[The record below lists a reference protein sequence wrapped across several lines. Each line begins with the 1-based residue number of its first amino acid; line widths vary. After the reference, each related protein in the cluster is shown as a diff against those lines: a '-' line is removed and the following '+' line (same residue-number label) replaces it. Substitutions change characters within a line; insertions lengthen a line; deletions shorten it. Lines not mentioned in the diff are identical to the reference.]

1 MKWDGNMAKKKMI
14 VVDYDKELTPVTLAV
29 KEDKKK
35 ASIFGIVWI
44 VLIFGIF
51 ILGVIYLP
59 DIASFVNNYFN
70 PDVVTP
76 SGGNNN
82 KNNGND
88 DVNSDDEK
96 IKEYV
101 ISDNLEIKFDSFK
114 INNVK
119 KVNSKISM
127 DIVNTSNEILDL
139 SKDNY
144 FINMYS
150 EGKKLLKRVMLGD
163 VIVSVGSTYTV
174 SYDIDDNVYMLSIYN
189 LSKKDYPAYVV
200 TSDESNMGTLICTKE
215 YEKIDYLTNNN
226 KVYAINLLNEV
237 SSSDTNFN
245 TLYATYQAMKN
256 TYDSVEGI
264 SSSLDVINNV
274 LTFRIIIN
282 LNVVLDGSINL
293 KSYYPKDTDAKV
305 IYFEMTSMGYT
316 CK

>member
-1 MKWDGNMAKKKMI
+1 MAKKKMI

-101 ISDNLEIKFDSFK
+101 ISDSLEITFDSFK
-114 INNVK
+114 INNIK
-119 KVNSKISM
+119 KENNKISM

-150 EGKKLLKRVMLGD
+150 ESKTLLKRVMLGD
-163 VIVSVGSTYTV
+163 VIVSVGNAYTV
-174 SYDIDDNVYMLSIYN
+174 SYDTDENVYMLSVYN

-200 TSDESNMGTLICTKE
+200 TSDESNMGTLTCTKE

-274 LTFRIIIN
+274 LTFRSIIN

>member
-1 MKWDGNMAKKKMI
+1 MAKKKMI

-101 ISDNLEIKFDSFK
+101 ISDNLEITFDSFK

-174 SYDIDDNVYMLSIYN
+174 SYDVDENVYMLSVYN

-200 TSDESNMGTLICTKE
+200 TSDESNMGTLTCTKE

-274 LTFRIIIN
+274 LTFRSIIN

>member
-1 MKWDGNMAKKKMI
+1 MAKKKMI

-101 ISDNLEIKFDSFK
+101 ISDNLEITFDSFK
-114 INNVK
+114 INNIK
-119 KVNSKISM
+119 KVNNKISM

-174 SYDIDDNVYMLSIYN
+174 SYDVDENVYMLSVYN
-189 LSKKDYPAYVV
+189 LSKKDYPA
-200 TSDESNMGTLICTKE
+200 
-215 YEKIDYLTNNN
+215 
-226 KVYAINLLNEV
+226 YAINLLNEV
-237 SSSDTNFN
+237 SSSDANFN

-274 LTFRIIIN
+274 LTFRSVIN

>member
-1 MKWDGNMAKKKMI
+1 MAKKKMI

-101 ISDNLEIKFDSFK
+101 ISDNLEIIFDSFK
-114 INNVK
+114 INNIK
-119 KVNSKISM
+119 KENNKISM

-174 SYDIDDNVYMLSIYN
+174 SYDVDDNVYMLSVYN

-200 TSDESNMGTLICTKE
+200 TSDESNMGTLTCTKE

-274 LTFRIIIN
+274 LTFRSVIN

>member
-1 MKWDGNMAKKKMI
+1 MAKKKMI

-82 KNNGND
+82 KNNSND

-101 ISDNLEIKFDSFK
+101 ISDSLEITFDSFK
-114 INNVK
+114 INNIK
-119 KVNSKISM
+119 KENNKISM

-174 SYDIDDNVYMLSIYN
+174 SYDVDENVYMLSVYN

-200 TSDESNMGTLICTKE
+200 TSDESNMGTLTCTKE

-256 TYDSVEGI
+256 TYDNVEGI

-274 LTFRIIIN
+274 LTFRSIIN

>member
-1 MKWDGNMAKKKMI
+1 MAKKKMI

-82 KNNGND
+82 KNNG
-88 DVNSDDEK
+88 SDDTNNDNEK

-101 ISDNLEIKFDSFK
+101 ISDNLEIIFDSFK
-114 INNVK
+114 INNIK
-119 KVNSKISM
+119 KENNKISM

-174 SYDIDDNVYMLSIYN
+174 SYDIDENVYMLSIYN

-200 TSDESNMGTLICTKE
+200 TSDESNMGTLTCTKE

-256 TYDSVEGI
+256 TYDNVEGI
-264 SSSLDVINNV
+264 SSSLEVINNV
-274 LTFRIIIN
+274 LTFRNIIN

>member
-1 MKWDGNMAKKKMI
+1 MAKKKMI

-101 ISDNLEIKFDSFK
+101 ISDNLEITFDSFK
-114 INNVK
+114 INNIK
-119 KVNSKISM
+119 KENNKISM

-174 SYDIDDNVYMLSIYN
+174 SYDVDDNVYMLSIYN

-200 TSDESNMGTLICTKE
+200 TSDESNMGTLTCTKE

-237 SSSDTNFN
+237 SNSDTNFN

-256 TYDSVEGI
+256 TYDNVEGI

-274 LTFRIIIN
+274 LTFRSVIN

>member
-1 MKWDGNMAKKKMI
+1 MAKKKMI

-101 ISDNLEIKFDSFK
+101 ISDNLEITFDSFK
-114 INNVK
+114 INNIK
-119 KVNSKISM
+119 KENNKISM

-144 FINMYS
+144 FINMYNES
-150 EGKKLLKRVMLGD
+150 KTLLKRVMLGD

-174 SYDIDDNVYMLSIYN
+174 SYDVDENVYMLSVYN

-200 TSDESNMGTLICTKE
+200 TSDESNMGTLTCTKE

-256 TYDSVEGI
+256 TYDNVEGI

-274 LTFRIIIN
+274 LTFRSVIN

>member
-1 MKWDGNMAKKKMI
+1 MAKKKII
-14 VVDYDKELTPVTLAV
+14 VVDYDKELTPVTLAI

-35 ASIFGIVWI
+35 VSIFGIVWI
-44 VLIFGIF
+44 FLIFGIF

-59 DIASFVNNYFN
+59 DIASYVNSYFN

-82 KNNGND
+82 KNNGSD
-88 DVNSDDEK
+88 DTNNDDEK

-101 ISDNLEIKFDSFK
+101 ISDNLEITFDSFK
-114 INNVK
+114 INNIK
-119 KVNSKISM
+119 KENNKISM

-139 SKDNY
+139 SKYNY

-150 EGKKLLKRVMLGD
+150 ESKTLLKRVMLGD

-174 SYDIDDNVYMLSIYN
+174 SYDIDDNVYMLSVYN

-200 TSDESNMGTLICTKE
+200 TADESNMGTLTCTKE

-226 KVYAINLLNEV
+226 KVYAINILNEV

-256 TYDSVEGI
+256 TYDNVEGI

-274 LTFRIIIN
+274 LTFRSIIN

>member
-1 MKWDGNMAKKKMI
+1 MAKKKMI

-82 KNNGND
+82 KNNGNN

-101 ISDNLEIKFDSFK
+101 ISDNLEITFDSFK
-114 INNVK
+114 INNIK
-119 KVNSKISM
+119 KENNKISM

-139 SKDNY
+139 SKYNY

-150 EGKKLLKRVMLGD
+150 ESKTLLKRVMLGD
-163 VIVSVGSTYTV
+163 VIVSVGNAYTV
-174 SYDIDDNVYMLSIYN
+174 SYDTDENVYMLSVYN

-200 TSDESNMGTLICTKE
+200 TSDESNMGTLTCTKE

-274 LTFRIIIN
+274 LTFRSIIN

>member
-1 MKWDGNMAKKKMI
+1 MAKKKMI

-101 ISDNLEIKFDSFK
+101 ISDNLEITFDSFK
-114 INNVK
+114 INNIK
-119 KVNSKISM
+119 KENNKISM

-150 EGKKLLKRVMLGD
+150 ESKTLLKRVMLGD
-163 VIVSVGSTYTV
+163 VIVSVGNAYTV
-174 SYDIDDNVYMLSIYN
+174 SYDIDENVYMLSVYN

-200 TSDESNMGTLICTKE
+200 TSDESNMGTLTCTKE

-256 TYDSVEGI
+256 TYDNVEGI

-274 LTFRIIIN
+274 LTFRSVIN

>member
-1 MKWDGNMAKKKMI
+1 MAKKKMI

-101 ISDNLEIKFDSFK
+101 ISDNLEITFDSFK
-114 INNVK
+114 INNIK
-119 KVNSKISM
+119 KENNKISM

-163 VIVSVGSTYTV
+163 VIVSVGNTYTV
-174 SYDIDDNVYMLSIYN
+174 SYDIDDNVYMLSVYN

-200 TSDESNMGTLICTKE
+200 TSDESNMGTLTCTKE

-226 KVYAINLLNEV
+226 KVYAINLLSEV

-274 LTFRIIIN
+274 LTFRSIIN
-282 LNVVLDGSINL
+282 LNVVLEGSINL

>member
-1 MKWDGNMAKKKMI
+1 MAKKKMI

-88 DVNSDDEK
+88 DTNNDDEK

-101 ISDNLEIKFDSFK
+101 ISDNLEITFDSFK
-114 INNVK
+114 INNIK
-119 KVNSKISM
+119 KENNKISM

-174 SYDIDDNVYMLSIYN
+174 SYDVDDNVYMLSIYN

-200 TSDESNMGTLICTKE
+200 TSDESNMGTLTCTKE

-256 TYDSVEGI
+256 TYDNVEGI
-264 SSSLDVINNV
+264 SSSLEVINNV
-274 LTFRIIIN
+274 LTFRSVIN

>member
-1 MKWDGNMAKKKMI
+1 MAKKKMI
-14 VVDYDKELTPVTLAV
+14 VVDYDKELTPVTLAI

-101 ISDNLEIKFDSFK
+101 ISDNLEITFDSFK
-114 INNVK
+114 INNIK
-119 KVNSKISM
+119 KENNKISM

-150 EGKKLLKRVMLGD
+150 ESKTLLKRVMLGD

-174 SYDIDDNVYMLSIYN
+174 SYDVDDNVYMLSVYN

-200 TSDESNMGTLICTKE
+200 TSDESNMGTLTCTKE

-256 TYDSVEGI
+256 TYDNVEGI

-274 LTFRIIIN
+274 LTFRSIIN

>member
-1 MKWDGNMAKKKMI
+1 MAKKKMI

-101 ISDNLEIKFDSFK
+101 ISDNLEIIFDSFK
-114 INNVK
+114 INNIK
-119 KVNSKISM
+119 KENNKISM

-174 SYDIDDNVYMLSIYN
+174 SYDVDENVYMLSVYN

-200 TSDESNMGTLICTKE
+200 TSDESNMGTLTCTKE

-256 TYDSVEGI
+256 TYDNVEGI

-274 LTFRIIIN
+274 LTFRSVIN

>member
-1 MKWDGNMAKKKMI
+1 MAKKKMI
-14 VVDYDKELTPVTLAV
+14 VVDYDKELTPVTLAI

-101 ISDNLEIKFDSFK
+101 ISDNLEITFDSFK
-114 INNVK
+114 INNIK
-119 KVNSKISM
+119 KENNKISM

-174 SYDIDDNVYMLSIYN
+174 SYDVDDNVYMLSVYN

-200 TSDESNMGTLICTKE
+200 TSDESNMGTLTCTKE

-256 TYDSVEGI
+256 TYDNVEGI

-274 LTFRIIIN
+274 LTFRSVIN

>member
-1 MKWDGNMAKKKMI
+1 MAKKKMI
-14 VVDYDKELTPVTLAV
+14 VVDYDKELTPVTLAI

-44 VLIFGIF
+44 FLIFGIF

-59 DIASFVNNYFN
+59 DIASYVNSYFN

-101 ISDNLEIKFDSFK
+101 ISDNLEITFDSFK
-114 INNVK
+114 INNIK
-119 KVNSKISM
+119 KENNKISM

-174 SYDIDDNVYMLSIYN
+174 SYDIDDNVYMLSVYN

-200 TSDESNMGTLICTKE
+200 TSDESNMGTLTCTKE

-226 KVYAINLLNEV
+226 KVYAINLLSEV

-274 LTFRIIIN
+274 LTFRSIIN

>member
-1 MKWDGNMAKKKMI
+1 MAKKKMI

-101 ISDNLEIKFDSFK
+101 ISDNLEISFDSFK
-114 INNVK
+114 INNIK
-119 KVNSKISM
+119 KENNKISM

-174 SYDIDDNVYMLSIYN
+174 SYDIDDNVYMLSVYN

-200 TSDESNMGTLICTKE
+200 TSDESNMGTLTCTKE

-256 TYDSVEGI
+256 TYDNVEGI

-274 LTFRIIIN
+274 LTFRSVIN

>member
-1 MKWDGNMAKKKMI
+1 MAKKKMI

-101 ISDNLEIKFDSFK
+101 ISDNLEITFDSFK

-174 SYDIDDNVYMLSIYN
+174 SYDVDENVYMLSVYN

-200 TSDESNMGTLICTKE
+200 TSDESNMGTLTCTKE

-256 TYDSVEGI
+256 TYGSVEGI

-274 LTFRIIIN
+274 LTFRSIIN

>member
-1 MKWDGNMAKKKMI
+1 MAKKKMI

-101 ISDNLEIKFDSFK
+101 ISDNLEISFDSFK
-114 INNVK
+114 INNIK
-119 KVNSKISM
+119 KENNKISM

-139 SKDNY
+139 SKYNY

-200 TSDESNMGTLICTKE
+200 TSDESNMGTLTCTKE

-256 TYDSVEGI
+256 TYDNVEGI

-274 LTFRIIIN
+274 LTFRSVIN

>member
-101 ISDNLEIKFDSFK
+101 ISDSLEITFDSFK
-114 INNVK
+114 INNIK
-119 KVNSKISM
+119 KENNKISM

-150 EGKKLLKRVMLGD
+150 ESKTLLKRVMLGD

-174 SYDIDDNVYMLSIYN
+174 SYDVDENVYMLSVYN

-200 TSDESNMGTLICTKE
+200 TSDESNMGTLTCTKE

-274 LTFRIIIN
+274 LTFRSIIN

>member
-1 MKWDGNMAKKKMI
+1 MAKKKMI

-101 ISDNLEIKFDSFK
+101 ISDNLEISFDSFK
-114 INNVK
+114 INNIK
-119 KVNSKISM
+119 KENNKISM

-174 SYDIDDNVYMLSIYN
+174 SYDIDENVYMLSVYN

-200 TSDESNMGTLICTKE
+200 TSDESNMGTLTCTKE

-256 TYDSVEGI
+256 TYDNVEGI
-264 SSSLDVINNV
+264 SSSLEVINNV
-274 LTFRIIIN
+274 LTFRSVIN

>member
-88 DVNSDDEK
+88 DTNNDDEK

-101 ISDNLEIKFDSFK
+101 ISDNLEIIFDSFK
-114 INNVK
+114 INNIK
-119 KVNSKISM
+119 KENNKISM

-139 SKDNY
+139 SKYNY

-200 TSDESNMGTLICTKE
+200 TSDESNMGTLTCTKE

-256 TYDSVEGI
+256 TYDNVEGI

-274 LTFRIIIN
+274 LTFRSVIN

>member
-1 MKWDGNMAKKKMI
+1 MAKKKMI

-88 DVNSDDEK
+88 DTNNDDEK

-101 ISDNLEIKFDSFK
+101 ISDNLEISFDSFK
-114 INNVK
+114 INNIK
-119 KVNSKISM
+119 KENNKISM

-139 SKDNY
+139 SKYNY

-200 TSDESNMGTLICTKE
+200 TSDESNMGTLTCTKE

-274 LTFRIIIN
+274 LTFRSIIN

>member
-1 MKWDGNMAKKKMI
+1 MAKKKMI

-82 KNNGND
+82 KNNG
-88 DVNSDDEK
+88 SDDTNNDNEK

-101 ISDNLEIKFDSFK
+101 ISDNLEIIFDSFK
-114 INNVK
+114 INNIK
-119 KVNSKISM
+119 KENNKISM

-200 TSDESNMGTLICTKE
+200 TSDESNMGTLTCTKE

-274 LTFRIIIN
+274 LTFRSVIN

>member
-1 MKWDGNMAKKKMI
+1 MAKKKMI

-139 SKDNY
+139 FKYNY

-150 EGKKLLKRVMLGD
+150 ESKTLLKRVMLGD

-174 SYDIDDNVYMLSIYN
+174 SYDVDENVYMLSVYN

-200 TSDESNMGTLICTKE
+200 TSDESNMGTLTCTKE

-237 SSSDTNFN
+237 GSSDTNFN

-274 LTFRIIIN
+274 LTFRSVIN

>member
-1 MKWDGNMAKKKMI
+1 MAKKKII
-14 VVDYDKELTPVTLAV
+14 VVDYDEELTPVTLAI

-35 ASIFGIVWI
+35 ASIFGMVWI
-44 VLIFGIF
+44 FLIFGIF

-82 KNNGND
+82 KNNSND

-101 ISDNLEIKFDSFK
+101 ISDSLEITFDSFK
-114 INNVK
+114 INNIK
-119 KVNSKISM
+119 KENNKISM

-174 SYDIDDNVYMLSIYN
+174 SYDVDENVYMLSVYN

-200 TSDESNMGTLICTKE
+200 TSDESNMGTLTCTKE

-256 TYDSVEGI
+256 TYDNVEGI

-274 LTFRIIIN
+274 LTFRSIIN

>member
-1 MKWDGNMAKKKMI
+1 MAKKKMI

-29 KEDKKK
+29 KEDKRK

-82 KNNGND
+82 KNNDSD

-101 ISDNLEIKFDSFK
+101 ISDNLEITFDSFK
-114 INNVK
+114 INNIV
-119 KVNSKISM
+119 VESNKISF

-144 FINMYS
+144 FINMYNES
-150 EGKKLLKRVMLGD
+150 KKLLKRAMLGD
-163 VIVSVGSTYTV
+163 VIVSVGGTYTV
-174 SYDIDDNVYMLSIYN
+174 SYDIDENVYMLSVYN
-189 LSKKDYPAYVV
+189 LSKEDYPAYIVA
-200 TSDESNMGTLICTKE
+200 SDESNMGTLTCTKE
-215 YEKIDYLTNNN
+215 YEKIDYLVNNN

-237 SSSDTNFN
+237 SNSDANFN

-256 TYDSVEGI
+256 TYDNVEGI

-274 LTFRIIIN
+274 LTFRSIIN

>member
-1 MKWDGNMAKKKMI
+1 MAKKKMI
-14 VVDYDKELTPVTLAV
+14 VVDYDKELTPVTLAI

-82 KNNGND
+82 KNNSND

-101 ISDNLEIKFDSFK
+101 ISDSLEITFDSFK
-114 INNVK
+114 INNIK
-119 KVNSKISM
+119 KENNKISM

-174 SYDIDDNVYMLSIYN
+174 SYDVDENVYMLSVYN

-200 TSDESNMGTLICTKE
+200 TSDESNMGTLTCTKE

-256 TYDSVEGI
+256 TYDNVEGI

-274 LTFRIIIN
+274 LTFRSVIN

>member
-1 MKWDGNMAKKKMI
+1 MAKKKMI

-101 ISDNLEIKFDSFK
+101 ISDNLEITFDSFK
-114 INNVK
+114 INNIK
-119 KVNSKISM
+119 KENNKISM

-189 LSKKDYPAYVV
+189 LSKKEYPAYVV
-200 TSDESNMGTLICTKE
+200 TSDESNMGTLTCTKE

-274 LTFRIIIN
+274 LTFRSVIN

>member
-1 MKWDGNMAKKKMI
+1 MAKKKMI

-76 SGGNNN
+76 SGENNN
-82 KNNGND
+82 KNNG
-88 DVNSDDEK
+88 SDDTNNDNEK

-101 ISDNLEIKFDSFK
+101 ISDNLEITFDSFK
-114 INNVK
+114 INNIK
-119 KVNSKISM
+119 KENNKISM

-174 SYDIDDNVYMLSIYN
+174 SYDIDENVYMLSVYN

-200 TSDESNMGTLICTKE
+200 TSDESNMGTLTCTKE

-256 TYDSVEGI
+256 TYDNVEGI
-264 SSSLDVINNV
+264 TSSLEVINNI
-274 LTFRIIIN
+274 LTFRSVIN

>member
-1 MKWDGNMAKKKMI
+1 MAKKKMI

-82 KNNGND
+82 KNNGNN

-101 ISDNLEIKFDSFK
+101 ISDNLEITFDSFK
-114 INNVK
+114 INNIK
-119 KVNSKISM
+119 KENNKISM

-139 SKDNY
+139 SKYNY

-150 EGKKLLKRVMLGD
+150 ESKTLLKRVMLGD
-163 VIVSVGSTYTV
+163 VIVSVGNAYTV
-174 SYDIDDNVYMLSIYN
+174 SYDTDENVYMLSVYN

-200 TSDESNMGTLICTKE
+200 TSDESNMGTLTCTKE

-256 TYDSVEGI
+256 TYDNVEGI

-274 LTFRIIIN
+274 LTFRSVIN

>member
-1 MKWDGNMAKKKMI
+1 MAKKKMI

-101 ISDNLEIKFDSFK
+101 ISDNLEITFDSFK
-114 INNVK
+114 INNIK
-119 KVNSKISM
+119 KENNKISM

-174 SYDIDDNVYMLSIYN
+174 SYDIDDNVYMLSVYN

-200 TSDESNMGTLICTKE
+200 TSDESNMGTLTCTKE

-256 TYDSVEGI
+256 TYDNVEGI

-274 LTFRIIIN
+274 LTFRSVIN

>member
-1 MKWDGNMAKKKMI
+1 MAKKKMI

-101 ISDNLEIKFDSFK
+101 ISDNLEIIFDSFK
-114 INNVK
+114 INNIK
-119 KVNSKISM
+119 KENNKISM

-144 FINMYS
+144 FINMYG
-150 EGKKLLKRVMLGD
+150 EGKKLLKRVMLSD

-174 SYDIDDNVYMLSIYN
+174 SYDIDENVYMLSVYN

-200 TSDESNMGTLICTKE
+200 TSDESNMGTLTCTKE

-256 TYDSVEGI
+256 TYDNVEGI

-274 LTFRIIIN
+274 LTFRSVIN

>member
-1 MKWDGNMAKKKMI
+1 MAKKKMI
-14 VVDYDKELTPVTLAV
+14 VVDYDKELTPVTLAI

-44 VLIFGIF
+44 FLIFGIF

-59 DIASFVNNYFN
+59 DIASYVNSYFN

-101 ISDNLEIKFDSFK
+101 ISDNLEITFDSFK
-114 INNVK
+114 INNIK
-119 KVNSKISM
+119 KENNKISM

-174 SYDIDDNVYMLSIYN
+174 SYDIDDNVYMLSVYN

-200 TSDESNMGTLICTKE
+200 TSDESNMGTLTCTKE

-274 LTFRIIIN
+274 LTFRSIIN

>member
-1 MKWDGNMAKKKMI
+1 MAKKKMI

-101 ISDNLEIKFDSFK
+101 ISDNLEIIFDSFK
-114 INNVK
+114 INNIK
-119 KVNSKISM
+119 KENNKISM

-139 SKDNY
+139 SKYNY

-174 SYDIDDNVYMLSIYN
+174 SYDVDENVYMLSVYN

-200 TSDESNMGTLICTKE
+200 TSDESNMGTLTCTKE

-274 LTFRIIIN
+274 LTFRSIIN

>member
-1 MKWDGNMAKKKMI
+1 MAKKKMI

-101 ISDNLEIKFDSFK
+101 ISDNLEISFDSFK
-114 INNVK
+114 INNIK
-119 KVNSKISM
+119 KENNKISM

-174 SYDIDDNVYMLSIYN
+174 SYDIDDNVYMLSVYN

-200 TSDESNMGTLICTKE
+200 TSDESNMGTLTCTKE

-274 LTFRIIIN
+274 LTFRSVIN

>member
-1 MKWDGNMAKKKMI
+1 MAKKKMI

-101 ISDNLEIKFDSFK
+101 ISDSLEITFDSFK
-114 INNVK
+114 INNIK
-119 KVNSKISM
+119 KENNKISM

-200 TSDESNMGTLICTKE
+200 TSDESNMGTLTCTKE

-274 LTFRIIIN
+274 LTFRSIIN

>member
-1 MKWDGNMAKKKMI
+1 MAKKKMI

-82 KNNGND
+82 KNNSND

-101 ISDNLEIKFDSFK
+101 ISDNLEITFDSFK
-114 INNVK
+114 INNIK
-119 KVNSKISM
+119 KENNKISM

-174 SYDIDDNVYMLSIYN
+174 SYDVDENVYMLSVYN

-200 TSDESNMGTLICTKE
+200 TSDESNMGTLTCTKE

-274 LTFRIIIN
+274 LTFRSIIN